1 MLLVKNGTVYLG
13 NGRHEP
19 GWDVLCDGPVI
30 RAVGPNL
37 SCEGAEVVDAAGRD
51 VYRGL
56 VLGLCGV
63 GAVSFSEMWSDG
75 MDLDENPVPLCPE
88 MDIRDAFDLRE
99 LKVQR
104 FGRVGITSYGL
115 CPGVHAMLAGQ
126 IALIHV
132 DGDHTADVFLAD
144 RIALKGN
151 YTKNVK
157 STYKKMNKGPQTRMA
172 MHQMLDEAFRAA
184 GEYMD
189 KAEKDYDAGKEVL
202 CRVLRREIPFVV
214 SAETQ
219 AEIESVIEVAKKYD
233 LRLVLTGAFAAERA
247 AEDIMKEG
255 YHVMLGD
262 SNYMMAG
269 HRGGTDHR
277 KLVELARKGMKL
289 SLFCS
294 GDEAYPPAYEQL
306 LWVAAQMSAA
316 GATGDEILDMM
327 TIRPAEALG
336 VEHLV
341 GSLEPGKQADL
352 IICRGN
358 PALRFDNYVDE
369 TIVAGRVF
377 YTREGA

>member
-1 MLLVKNGTVYLG
+1 M
-13 NGRHEP
+13 
-19 GWDVLCDGPVI
+19 
-30 RAVGPNL
+30 
-37 SCEGAEVVDAAGRD
+37 
-51 VYRGL
+51 
-56 VLGLCGV
+56 
-63 GAVSFSEMWSDG
+63 
-75 MDLDENPVPLCPE
+75 
-88 MDIRDAFDLRE
+88 
-99 LKVQR
+99 
-104 FGRVGITSYGL
+104 
-115 CPGVHAMLAGQ
+115 
-126 IALIHV
+126 
-132 DGDHTADVFLAD
+132 
-144 RIALKGN
+144 
-151 YTKNVK
+151 
-157 STYKKMNKGPQTRMA
+157 
-172 MHQMLDEAFRAA
+172 
-184 GEYMD
+184 
-189 KAEKDYDAGKEVL
+189 
-202 CRVLRREIPFVV
+202 
-214 SAETQ
+214 
-219 AEIESVIEVAKKYD
+219 AKKYD